1 MIVKTEVTGL
11 VPGPKDDSKSWKEME
26 DGEQKRAAFL
36 RENAAFLREM
46 KLPPHPAPASRIA
59 RSTKVVVAANFLL
72 LAIIVVGFLLCA
84 GK

>member
-36 RENAAFLREM
+36 RENAAFLRET
-46 KLPPHPAPASRIA
+46 KLPPHPAPASRLA
-59 RSTKVVVAANFLL
+59 RRTKVVVGAIFLL
-72 LAIIVVGFLLCA
+72 LASIVIGLLL
-84 GK
+84 